1 VGNTKL
7 KMKIAS
13 SFSGLSK
20 VRDIQVLRERKRE
33 KRERERERENGE
45 WKGSKLPFCP
55 IQTGFLPLEDR
66 LLKGY
71 RCL

>member
-33 KRERERERENGE
+33 KRERERERERMENGRVA
-45 WKGSKLPFCP
+45 SYPFV
-55 IQTGFLPLEDR
+55 Q
-66 LLKGY
+66 Y
-71 RCL
+71 RQDFCL